1 MKPTLILC
9 TSLLALSAA
18 AGAAPPLAG
27 QIAKAGF
34 HLNIRDDTAV
44 APAAALQNLD
54 ADAPAQTTLVPPAL
68 PRRSNDRRINEPALD
83 TIQTFSG
90 TRPFVHT
97 SVAEGTIASHGSNL
111 VSVHSAS
118 GAQIERTP
126 NSSLSIVRNYQ
137 LAYSHSRDGG
147 QNWTSAY
154 LPPLPGSNT
163 TLGFGSVDVD
173 RHGNF
178 YVGGI
183 GVSAAGELA
192 VTLNK
197 SLNGGRDF
205 GAAVAVDSSGRVDKS
220 WLAVGRDPR
229 RPQRDNVYLTWISFD
244 DSVGASELR
253 FARSSDGGRNFTVST
268 VFAPE
273 PDPEPANPQNVVQFP
288 MVTTDPS
295 NGRIYIAFLQFGFVA
310 QDYLRVLES
319 DDGGESFRP
328 VAFNVPGA
336 PNAEVYPVTQPGTA
350 TECGAFAQQG
360 QDGQVFYAPNTLLT
374 LHAGAELGGS
384 ASGAPRYQHA
394 TRVNL
399 QPVLAASRGSL
410 HLAWSNSTSTTFGDP
425 QSGAR
430 IHYLRSSN
438 GGTTWSPAQ
447 IIDASGPASAR
458 QVMPAIALG
467 RNRPALNAFL
477 SAPPREVHISY
488 YAQLED
494 GSIVRRL
501 AQSGDRGETFPAR
514 SIRPLSD
521 APSTLAPT
529 NIPLP
534 DANNPYRTTNY
545 NRLKGACTS
554 LGDYAGISVDAG
566 RVHSVWADSRES
578 LQQPEDAL
586 DPISGQI
593 HARESVFYRAL
604 PAF

>member
-1 MKPTLILC
+1 MKPTLALC

-18 AGAAPPLAG
+18 AGAAPPVAG
-27 QIAKAGF
+27 QIAKAG
-34 HLNIRDDTAV
+34 LPLSIRDDVA
-44 APAAALQNLD
+44 APALKNAE
-54 ADAPAQTTLVPPAL
+54 ADVPPQTTLVPPPL
-68 PRRSNDRRINEPALD
+68 PRRASDRRISQPALD
-83 TIQTFSG
+83 SIQTFAG

-97 SVAEGTIASHGSNL
+97 SVAEGTIASYGSDL

-118 GAQIERTP
+118 GARIERTP

-147 QNWTSAY
+147 HSWTSAY
-154 LPPLPGSNT
+154 LPPLPGST
-163 TLGFGSVDVD
+163 ATLGFGSVDVD
-173 RHGNF
+173 RNGNF

-183 GVSAAGELA
+183 GVSAAGERT
-192 VTLNK
+192 VTVNK

-205 GAAVAVDSSGRVDKS
+205 GAAGPVDSSGRVDKS

-229 RPQRDNVYLTWISFD
+229 RPQRDNVYLTWVSFD
-244 DSVGASELR
+244 DSSGASVLR
-253 FARSSDGGRNFTVST
+253 FARSIDGGRNFTVST

-273 PDPEPANPQNVVQFP
+273 PDPELANPQNVVQFP

-295 NGRIYIAFLQFGFVA
+295 NGKVYIAFLQFGFVA
-310 QDYLRVLES
+310 QDYLRIHES
-319 DDGGESFRP
+319 DDGGETFRP
-328 VAFNVPGA
+328 VTFHVPGA

-360 QDGQVFYAPNTLLT
+360 PDGQVFYVPNTLLT
-374 LHAGAELGGS
+374 LHAGTDLGGS

-399 QPVLAASRGSL
+399 QPALAASRGSL
-410 HLAWSNSTSTTFGDP
+410 HLAWSNSTSTAFGDP

-430 IHYLRSSN
+430 IHYLRSRN
-438 GGTTWSPAQ
+438 GGATWSPAQ
-447 IIDASGPASAR
+447 IVDTSGPADAR

-467 RNRPALNAFL
+467 RNRPARNAFV
-477 SAPPREVHISY
+477 AAQPQEVHISY
-488 YAQLED
+488 YAQLPD

-501 AQSGDRGETFPAR
+501 AQSNDRGESFPLR
-514 SIRPLSD
+514 NIRQLSD
-521 APSTLAPT
+521 APSTLAPSNT
-529 NIPLP
+529 PLA
-534 DANNPYRTTNY
+534 DAANPYRTTHY

-566 RVHSVWADSRES
+566 TVHSVWGDSREQ
-578 LQQPEDAL
+578 LTQPVDPL
-586 DPISGQI
+586 DPISGQV

-604 PAF
+604 PVL